1 MPRHTHPTPTCI
13 PERRDELTHYVQS
26 TYDAASQHTAADLS
40 RALAYVDRHKR
51 RFADFF
57 NTYDLLLTPA
67 MAVTAFPIGQHPT
80 TIAGRSV
87 EPWWGYLPFTF
98 PINMSGQTA
107 SSVPCGFSAAGL
119 PVGLHIVGP
128 AGRRSTRA
136 ARHGGIRRGAAVGAS
151 PPGGLLTRIHRPL
164 RVAVAMGC

>member
-1 MPRHTHPTPTCI
+1 M
-13 PERRDELTHYVQS
+13 QS

-128 AGRRSTRA
+128 SGAEARVLRA
-136 ARHGGIRRGAAVGAS
+136 MAAFEEARPWAH
-151 PPGGLLTRIHRPL
+151 HRP
-164 RVAVAMGC
+164 AVC

>member
-1 MPRHTHPTPTCI
+1 
-13 PERRDELTHYVQS
+13 
-26 TYDAASQHTAADLS
+26 
-40 RALAYVDRHKR
+40 
-51 RFADFF
+51 
-57 NTYDLLLTPA
+57 

-80 TIAGRSV
+80 SIAGRSV

-128 AGRRSTRA
+128 AGGEGRVLRA
-136 ARHGGIRRGAAVGAS
+136 MAAFEDAQ
-151 PPGGLLTRIHRPL
+151 PWAQHRPP
-164 RVAVAMGC
+164 VS

>member
-1 MPRHTHPTPTCI
+1 
-13 PERRDELTHYVQS
+13 
-26 TYDAASQHTAADLS
+26 LS

-57 NTYDLLLTPA
+57 NDYDLLLSPA

-80 TIAGRSV
+80 RIGGRDV

-107 SSVPCGFSAAGL
+107 ASVPCGFSAAGL

-128 AGRRSTRA
+128 AGAEGRVLRAMAAYEDARPWAHRR
-136 ARHGGIRRGAAVGAS
+136 
-151 PPGGLLTRIHRPL
+151 PP
-164 RVAVAMGC
+164 VS